1 LQIRSL
7 VGITAVTGALLG
19 ILSGYFLYDAGP
31 RDPNPQLT
39 RGTVLFG
46 QTRPLPKFSLVQ
58 SQNRAFSE
66 QALRGL
72 WSLLF
77 VGYTHCPD
85 VCPTTLSTLSEVVKT
100 VGPPELRQRLQVVFL
115 SVDPERDTP
124 ERLREYTT
132 FFHPDFIGV
141 TGERQQIDT
150 LTNALGGVYHIAE
163 HAEGDREYQVDHT
176 SRIWLIDP
184 RGHFHAVFGAPHEP
198 ALLAQELSI
207 IAEAYATSGS

>member
-1 LQIRSL
+1 MSL
-7 VGITAVTGALLG
+7 VDHT
-19 ILSGYFLYDAGP
+19 
-31 RDPNPQLT
+31 
-39 RGTVLFG
+39 G
-46 QTRPLPKFSLVQ
+46 QTVTDQSYAGKHLLV
-58 SQNRAFSE
+58 F
-66 QALRGL
+66 
-72 WSLLF
+72 F
-77 VGYTHCPD
+77 GYTWCPD
-85 VCPTTLSTLSEVVKT
+85 ICPT
-100 VGPPELRQRLQVVFL
+100 ELLILGQAIDALGDDGEQVVPLFITI
-115 SVDPERDTP
+115 DPERDTP

-176 SRIWLIDP
+176 SKIWLIDP